1 MAMAFER
8 AFGTIGK
15 GTQMTDS
22 EIITQLRAAIDAAD
36 TRLADAAGLLRVLQN
51 RLEQYHPP
59 RDGDDL
65 TSTPIWNLYHC
76 IDEKIHQAREELE
89 ESELINPSTVEP
101 ADA

>member
-1 MAMAFER
+1 
-8 AFGTIGK
+8 
-15 GTQMTDS
+15 MTDQ
-22 EIITQLRAAIDAAD
+22 EIITALRENIERAD

-51 RLEQYHPP
+51 RLEQYDPSTS
-59 RDGDDL
+59 GDDL

-76 IDEKIHQAREELE
+76 IDEKVHQAREELE